1 VCKEVARPTHHSIK
15 REKPLVKVTNAFMT
29 QCTIPIDTNQPPKL
43 PSRTDLEVWW
53 MNNEQEEEKWEE
65 EEKESEE
72 TEDLL
77 STLSLVENVK
87 KNLVVIFIP
96 DIPIC

>member
-1 VCKEVARPTHHSIK
+1 
-15 REKPLVKVTNAFMT
+15 MT
-29 QCTIPIDTNQPPKL
+29 QYTIPIDTNQPPKL
-43 PSRTDLEVWW
+43 PSRTDVEVWW
-53 MNNEQEEEKWEE
+53 MNNEQEEEKGEE

-87 KNLVVIFIP
+87 KIMVVIFIP
-96 DIPIC
+96 DFIPIC